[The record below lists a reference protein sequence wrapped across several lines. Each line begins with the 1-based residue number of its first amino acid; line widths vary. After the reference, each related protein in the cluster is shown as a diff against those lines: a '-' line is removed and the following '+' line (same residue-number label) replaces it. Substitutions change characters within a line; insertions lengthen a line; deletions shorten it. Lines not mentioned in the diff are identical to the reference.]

1 MSSRRVQSSKRILD
15 RIRELGDIEEKDR
28 LDDVRSIR
36 FMLDALQRSL
46 TGWMEWV
53 NNASIMT
60 KFTKEELEDMDE
72 QLSRLSRSFI
82 EYDLEVTGK
91 GAEKELAAR
100 KGAEGR
106 RRQGTGFF
114 YV

>member
-1 MSSRRVQSSKRILD
+1 M
-15 RIRELGDIEEKDR
+15 
-28 LDDVRSIR
+28 R
-36 FMLDALQRSL
+36 FMLGALQRRL
-46 TGWMEWV
+46 MGWMGWV

-60 KFTKEELEDMDE
+60 KFTKEELEDINE
-72 QLSRLSRSFI
+72 QLSRLSRSLI
-82 EYDLEVTGK
+82 EYDLEVTEK
-91 GAEKELAAR
+91 GSEKDLAAR

>member
-1 MSSRRVQSSKRILD
+1 MLD
-15 RIRELGDIEEKDR
+15 RIRELGAIEEKDR

-46 TGWMEWV
+46 MGWMEWV

-60 KFTKEELEDMDE
+60 KFTKEELEDMDG
-72 QLSRLSRSFI
+72 QLSRLSRSFV
-82 EYDLEVTGK
+82 EYDLEVTEK
-91 GAEKELAAR
+91 GAENDLAAKR
-100 KGAEGR
+100 GAEGR